1 MTRSTSK
8 RPPRILA
15 VASGG
20 GHWVQLFR
28 LRPSWAG
35 CDVTY
40 VTTTADFADEV
51 RADADARG
59 EPRPRYV
66 VVPEANRWQKVRL
79 AKLLMRIAATVLVT
93 RPDVVVSTGAA
104 PGYFALRLA
113 RLFGAKTIW
122 VDSIANAEELSLSGR
137 KIGRHADVW
146 LTQWEELAT
155 KSGPQ
160 YWGAVI

>member
-1 MTRSTSK
+1 M
-8 RPPRILA
+8 A

-28 LRPSWAG
+28 LRQSWAG
-35 CDVTY
+35 CQVTY
-40 VTTTADFADEV
+40 VTTTADFLAEV
-51 RADADARG
+51 TADAAARG
-59 EPRPRYV
+59 EPQPRYV
-66 VVPEANRWQKVRL
+66 VVPEANRWQKLRL
-79 AKLLMRIAATVLVT
+79 LSLLARIAATVVLT

-113 RLFGAKTIW
+113 SLLGAKTVW

-137 KIGRHADVW
+137 KIGRHADIW
-146 LTQWEELAT
+146 LTQWEELASQ
-155 KSGPQ
+155 SGPQ